1 MGFAAGLR
9 TTNSRPLFFIAMVA
23 VALFFGLL
31 AAVLPWWIVVAF
43 LLLPMLIGVAILFPE
58 YGLIILILMIS
69 GLVPE
74 GLMPSINVGPGKIL
88 GTDLAIFGLAVV
100 ALVKASSLS
109 GYLDARWL
117 YLRPVLLFML
127 LTISGIIIGNKF
139 YGSPIKDV
147 FTEARSQ
154 VHWLIAFIVIYLT
167 TDRIRLNRVIWG
179 LVFVGIAVASAVVV
193 QFLTGITIIQNA
205 RVEDLVSGATHY
217 QDITR
222 STAGGAI
229 YLILLPMFYLLAR
242 VLTGSINLVFPVF
255 LLPVL
260 AAGVLV
266 SFGRAIWITAAIG
279 SLGLAFLLKG
289 SKGLAQISV
298 ILVVGVGAALVGLS
312 IAKPQVIEAAYER
325 VVSTAGEG
333 AKNSSLGWRFEEAGF
348 AINNIS
354 SSPVVGIGF
363 GTAYKPRLDPMAD
376 WSQVRYIHN
385 SYLGLW
391 MKLGIFGLFAA
402 IWAIYI
408 VFIKSYVLYRNT
420 NEPEYRAL
428 AATLLVSFS
437 VPVLTSFTQPE
448 WLVSTGI
455 SFFAIVIGLLVSVDK
470 HVSKKAAR

>member
-1 MGFAAGLR
+1 MVFASGLR
-9 TTNSRPLFFIAMVA
+9 TTNSRPFFFIAMAV
-23 VALFFGLL
+23 VALFFGLM

-43 LLLPMLIGVAILFPE
+43 LLLPMLIGVAVLFPE

-74 GLMPSINVGPGKIL
+74 GLMPSINVGPGKVL

-100 ALVKASSLS
+100 ALVKASSFP
-109 GYLDARWL
+109 GYLDGRWV

-127 LTISGIIIGNKF
+127 LTVSGMVVGNIL

-167 TDRIRLNRVIWG
+167 TDRIRLNRVVWG
-179 LVFVGIAVASAVVV
+179 LVFVGIAVATAVVV
-193 QFLTGITIIQNA
+193 QFLTGISIIQNA
-205 RVEDLVSGATHY
+205 RVEGLVSGATHY

-242 VLTGSINLVFPVF
+242 VLTGSINLVFPLF
-255 LLPVL
+255 LLPIL
-260 AAGVLV
+260 AAGVVV
-266 SFGRAIWITAAIG
+266 SFGRAVWITAAIG

-298 ILVVGVGAALVGLS
+298 MLVIGVGAALVGLS

-325 VVSTAGEG
+325 VLSTAGEG
-333 AKNSSLGWRFEEAGF
+333 AQNSSLGWRFEEAKF
-348 AINNIS
+348 AIVKITSNPI
-354 SSPVVGIGF
+354 VGIGF

-402 IWAIYI
+402 IWAIYM
-408 VFIKSYVLYRNT
+408 VLTKSYFLHKRL

-428 AATLLVSFS
+428 AATLLVSFT

-470 HVSKKAAR
+470 HASVKAAR

>member
-1 MGFAAGLR
+1 MVFASGLR
-9 TTNSRPLFFIAMVA
+9 TTSSTPLFLIAMVV

-43 LLLPMLIGVAILFPE
+43 LLLPMLIGIAVLFPE

-74 GLMPSINVGPGKIL
+74 GLMPSINVGPGKVL

-100 ALVKASSLS
+100 ALVKASSLP
-109 GYLDARWL
+109 GYLDSRWL

-127 LTISGIIIGNKF
+127 LTISGMIIGNKF

-179 LVFVGIAVASAVVV
+179 LVVVGVAVASAVVV
-193 QFLTGITIIQNA
+193 QFLTGISIIQNA

-229 YLILLPMFYLLAR
+229 YLILLPMFYLIAR
-242 VLTGSINLVFPVF
+242 VLTGSINLIFPVF

-260 AAGVLV
+260 AAGVVV

-298 ILVVGVGAALVGLS
+298 ILVIGVGAALVGLS

-333 AKNSSLGWRFEEAGF
+333 AKNSSLGWRFEEANF
-348 AINNIS
+348 AINKIL
-354 SSPVVGIGF
+354 SSPIAGIGF

-391 MKLGIFGLFAA
+391 MKLGILGLFSA
-402 IWAIYI
+402 ILAIYI
-408 VFIKSYVLYRNT
+408 VVTKAYCLYKST
-420 NEPEYRAL
+420 NEPEYRSL
-428 AATLLVSFS
+428 AATLLIAFI

-470 HVSKKAAR
+470 HISMKAVR